1 MTILDRYVIRA
12 ILGPVALVMFVA
24 LVLGGLF
31 LFIGQQDDIGVGD
44 YTTLDAFWFV
54 MLSLPQQAWEL
65 LPIIAL
71 IGSLIGLGS
80 LARGS
85 EITVIRATGISVL
98 RLTLSAFMAAILLIL
113 IEVALGEFIAPPL
126 EQVARQ
132 QKAFSKFQDLAFGP
146 GGGSWVRDGNLI
158 LGVSSQTSERQFG
171 GMLVFELSADHK
183 LMSIGHAANATVT
196 PNRTWVLSG
205 YAESR
210 FIPER
215 VTTRPESRRVLE
227 SAVSAG
233 FLGLAVTDPHQLETK
248 ALWQLIRYYQS
259 NSLDARPYLFAFWSR
274 IARTVAIVF
283 AVILAVP
290 FALGS
295 LRSAG
300 AGARTLVG
308 LLLGIVFFLLQRL
321 IESGTLVFELNPVLL
336 AWLPTTLLAVVAV
349 ALLGRAARH

>member
-54 MLSLPQQAWEL
+54 VLSLPQQAWEL

-98 RLTLSAFMAAILLIL
+98 RLTLSAFMAAVLLIV

-132 QKAFSKFQDLAFGP
+132 QKAFSKFQDLSFGP

-158 LGVSSQTSERQFG
+158 LGVSSQTSARQFG
-171 GMLVFELSADHK
+171 GMLVFELSADHR
-183 LMSIGHAANATVT
+183 LMAIGHAANATVT
-196 PNRTWVLSG
+196 PNRSWVLSG
-205 YAESR
+205 YEESR
-210 FIPER
+210 FLPER
-215 VTTRPESRRVLE
+215 VTTRPENRRVLE

-233 FLGLAVTDPHQLETK
+233 FLGLAVTDPHQLETG

-259 NSLDARPYLFAFWSR
+259 NALDARPYLFAFWSR

-295 LRSAG
+295 MRSAG
-300 AGARTLVG
+300 AGTRTLVG

-349 ALLGRAARH
+349 ALLGRAARA